1 MNRIVEFKI
10 IKDYMV
16 WIKFEDGF
24 NAELNFKP
32 FIGKGFTKELLEEN
46 KFKTLSL
53 EEGGGLT
60 FCNGFDFCPNYLR
73 LLVDKRENVQIAQH

>member
-1 MNRIVEFKI
+1 MNKIVEFKI

-24 NAELNFKP
+24 SAELDFEP
-32 FIGKGFTKELLEEN
+32 FLGNGFTKELLEED

-53 EEGGGLT
+53 EDGGGLT
-60 FCNGFDFCPNYLR
+60 FYNGFDFCPNYLR
-73 LLVDKRENVQIAQH
+73 LLANKKENVQFA